1 MVHFLDCTHENFW
14 DWREKTGEMTV
25 RATFDT
31 YETILSAYDYFNT
44 ALFGGQLP
52 EVIITYHRQRKV
64 MGYASIGRWV
74 NAQRQYV
81 DELAVNPEYFAKY
94 PLIEICQTLCHE
106 MAHIWQAHFGKPGRR
121 GYHNIEWAKQ
131 MTRIGLMPSSNGL
144 PGGEKTGEWM
154 MDYVI
159 YEGAFHRSCQA
170 LLAKGFILPWVDRYP
185 VFRLEVPVLAY
196 DDKGRAIELDG
207 KLSAK
212 NNSKMLA
219 AKSSQ
224 AIASVTS
231 EMLITHDEQVE
242 TFRLQPAQRERSFE
256 HDMSD
261 DAEQNLLQEIL
272 TSKPRA
278 KSGRIKYCC
287 KSCHIQ
293 VWGKPGLNI
302 DCADCKQRMQGE
314 I

>member
-1 MVHFLDCTHENFW
+1 
-14 DWREKTGEMTV
+14 MTA

-31 YETILSAYDYFNT
+31 YETILSAYDYFNA

-64 MGYASIGRWV
+64 MGYASIGRWM
-74 NAQRQYV
+74 NTQRQYV

-131 MTRIGLMPSSNGL
+131 MTRIGLMPSATGL

-170 LLAKGFILPWVDRYP
+170 LLAKGFVLPWVDRYP

-207 KLSAK
+207 RLNAK

-219 AKSSQ
+219 AKSSK
-224 AIASVTS
+224 AIVSVTS
-231 EMLITHDEQVE
+231 EALITPHDAPDEASE
-242 TFRLQPAQRERSFE
+242 LPYTRWESAFE
-256 HDMSD
+256 HDISD
-261 DAEQNLLQEIL
+261 EAEQNLLQGIL
-272 TSKPRA
+272 NTKPRA